1 MFLIPYL
8 YKNKEANYPIH
19 LFYVFLQRGIL
30 LLQMDE
36 TEIDSFLEEN
46 EFYYTKK
53 TIIENHCYIE
63 IDPIKTNINSFY
75 TYIENSDAECWRR
88 FIMIGNDSEDFL
100 HVNNTN
106 PEFIRPILTNI
117 LGLSSYQTSFKT

>member
-1 MFLIPYL
+1 MKQELHKIDIFPAIFLGYD
-8 YKNKEANYPIH
+8 NNGQIH
-19 LFYVFLQRGIL
+19 LECLHGY
-30 LLQMDE
+30 
-36 TEIDSFLEEN
+36 
-46 EFYYTKK
+46 KK